1 MSRSKRIA
9 AAFAT
14 ATAAAGI
21 GAVAS
26 SRIAPLLPAEGSS
39 VCFAGDFDGTQA
51 LIVGWPHQ
59 TRGFV
64 HVTRLALG
72 LDHPRDQTPY
82 PGRGSRYHFDWRY
95 AFTLL
100 MRTSERED
108 FRADG
113 QCDWTQLSCFIDC
126 DGGGVLLARRP
137 AGQPCRFRGS
147 RTTGSEWLR
156 AATAARS

>member
-1 MSRSKRIA
+1 
-9 AAFAT
+9 
-14 ATAAAGI
+14 
-21 GAVAS
+21 VAS

-64 HVTRLALG
+64 RVTRPALG

-82 PGRGSRYHFDWRY
+82 PGRGSRHRFDWRY

-113 QCDWTQLSCFIDC
+113 NAIGRSSVASLIAMAAAFSLRVVPRASLVGFVGAEQPAQNGC
-126 DGGGVLLARRP
+126 VRRR
-137 AGQPCRFRGS
+137 QP
-147 RTTGSEWLR
+147 GSESR
-156 AATAARS
+156 RQREIIHP